1 MATDNTTNRRDIDR
15 RTFLTAACATAAL
28 PFFGT
33 TRALAQSSPVVQVGN
48 RTVRTYSDGNLILPL
63 DFAFPDV
70 PREEL
75 QTLLSAAGLPTGRL
89 EPPCNVTVLEGEDRL
104 VFFDVGS
111 GANFMPT
118 AGRLLETIGAAGI
131 DPEAVTDVIFTHAHP
146 DHIWGL
152 LDDFDEVIFPNAA
165 YHMSRPE
172 WDFWWAD
179 DTVDLMP
186 EARKTFAVGA
196 RNRLE
201 VLADSINLF
210 DFGAEVVPGVEAV
223 DTIGHTPGH
232 TSYAVHG
239 GSDSL
244 MILGDAV
251 TNVAVSFERP
261 DWPSGSDQDPGQG
274 IETRQLLLD
283 RLAADHMQAIG
294 FHLPDGGIG
303 TVERKDTAYRFV
315 KV

>member
-1 MATDNTTNRRDIDR
+1 MTTDSPTNGRGIDR
-15 RTFLTAACATAAL
+15 RRFLATAGATAVL
-28 PFFGT
+28 PLFEAS
-33 TRALAQSSPVVQVGN
+33 RAVAQASPAVQIGE
-48 RTVRTYSDGNLILPL
+48 RTVRTCSDGNLILPL

-70 PREEL
+70 PRKEL
-75 QTLLSAAGLPTGRL
+75 QALLSAADLPTERL
-89 EPPCNVTVLEGEDRL
+89 EPPCNVTVLEDDNRL

-118 AGRLLETIGAAGI
+118 AGRLMETITAAGI
-131 DPEAVTDVIFTHAHP
+131 DPAAVTDVVFTHAHP

-223 DTIGHTPGH
+223 DTNGHTPGH

-261 DWPSGSDQDPGQG
+261 DWPSGSDQDPVRG
-274 IETRQLLLD
+274 IETRRLLLD

-315 KV
+315 KI